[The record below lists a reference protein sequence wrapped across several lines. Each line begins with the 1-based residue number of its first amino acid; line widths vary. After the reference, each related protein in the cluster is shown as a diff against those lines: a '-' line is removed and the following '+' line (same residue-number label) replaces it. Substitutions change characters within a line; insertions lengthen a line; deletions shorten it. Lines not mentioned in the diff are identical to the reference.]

1 MRICKFANEKLP
13 VGIRK
18 FVNGYCMRNC
28 LEVLKNSSM
37 RNCLRGIRT
46 FVNEKLPRGI
56 GKFVN
61 EYCMR
66 NCLEVSEYSSMRN
79 CLEVLENSS
88 MGTA

>member
-37 RNCLRGIRT
+37 RNCLRGIRK
-46 FVNEKLPRGI
+46 FVNEKLPRDI
-56 GKFVN
+56 RKFVN
-61 EYCMR
+61 GY
-66 NCLEVSEYSSMRN
+66 YMRN
-79 CLEVLENSS
+79 CLEVLENLSVD
-88 MGTA
+88 TP